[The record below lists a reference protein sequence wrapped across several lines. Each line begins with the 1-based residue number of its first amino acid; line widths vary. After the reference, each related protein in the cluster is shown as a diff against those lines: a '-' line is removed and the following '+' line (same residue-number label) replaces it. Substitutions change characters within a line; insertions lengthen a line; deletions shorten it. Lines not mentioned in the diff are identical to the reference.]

1 MFKICKM
8 GHKTINILNRD
19 KLVKMDDLP
28 LKNIIINSKQY
39 KHLMIY

>member
-1 MFKICKM
+1 M

-19 KLVKMDDLP
+19 KLVKMDDLS